1 MLYESKYYASLYIL
15 YRNASFDG
23 GYICTALQSIH
34 QCVYV
39 SSSSKEDELFKIIV
53 SCYDQG
59 SLKMTFHNGTCT
71 VEYHVESGLGHSYHS
86 ACNVVTNIVTILY
99 LLT

>member
-23 GYICTALQSIH
+23 GYIMHCASIYSSM
-34 QCVYV
+34 CIV
-39 SSSSKEDELFKIIV
+39 SSFSKEESYF

-86 ACNVVTNIVTILY
+86 ACNVVTNIVTILF